1 MFTMVFG
8 LLKRFHVGLGHASGN
23 DDCHF
28 TGLLRGLNAI
38 MHVKCF
44 VLSLDSNKSTKSVS
58 NLMLFLNSIVTFKL
72 FISGGFCSYLG
83 LGIYTQALV
92 SRSK

>member
-1 MFTMVFG
+1 MLTVAFG
-8 LLKRFHVGLGHASGN
+8 LRKGFHVSLGRASGN

-28 TGLLRGLNAI
+28 TGLLRGLDEI

-58 NLMLFLNSIVTFKL
+58 NLMFLNSNLTLKL
-72 FISGGFCSYLG
+72 FIPGGFCYYLG
-83 LGIYTQALV
+83 LNIYTQAQV

>member
-1 MFTMVFG
+1 MLTMVCS
-8 LLKRFHVGLGHASGN
+8 LLKGFHVSLGHASGN

-28 TGLLRGLNAI
+28 TGLLRGLNEK

-58 NLMLFLNSIVTFKL
+58 NLI
-72 FISGGFCSYLG
+72 
-83 LGIYTQALV
+83 LV
-92 SRSK
+92 FEFNCDL